1 MLTRRRFSRYYLK
14 MISENQRERYAMF
27 SQNTF
32 EILFF
37 DFVLFSSQKCYIVYT
52 RVHIRDGMR
61 ITVCNTFLFLM
72 ISETYGMLCTVNK
85 IGEIRFSHVGWIESR
100 LYNKSLILRK
110 IQPTERDRRIC
121 KFILIWTLRI
131 RTQNRVRIHCVQI
144 MYKNGF
150 DDVSESNLIV
160 IL

>member
-85 IGEIRFSHVGWIESR
+85 IGEIRFSHVGWIESK
-100 LYNKSLILRK
+100 LYNKSLIFVKYNRMKEIDEFVNLFWY
-110 IQPTERDRRIC
+110 EHYVSVHRIVYVY
-121 KFILIWTLRI
+121 TVYR
-131 RTQNRVRIHCVQI
+131 
-144 MYKNGF
+144 
-150 DDVSESNLIV
+150 
-160 IL
+160 

>member
-1 MLTRRRFSRYYLK
+1 MQSQYTKEVSFLYNTFIKYSIKFHRTYNTENFILTSKYNVLTRRRFSRYYLK

-37 DFVLFSSQKCYIVYT
+37 RFCFVLVSKMLHGIC

-72 ISETYGMLCTVNK
+72 ISETYEMLMCTVNK
-85 IGEIRFSHVGWIESR
+85 IGEIRFRHVG
-100 LYNKSLILRK
+100 
-110 IQPTERDRRIC
+110 
-121 KFILIWTLRI
+121 
-131 RTQNRVRIHCVQI
+131 
-144 MYKNGF
+144 
-150 DDVSESNLIV
+150 
-160 IL
+160 